1 MPAAPIAISASF
13 GSVNFAAASATRE
26 RGRLLRGFVIAA
38 GAWVGI
44 GGVSKRKLSCGQN
57 CAELRAAYRGGAGAA
72 AEPRDGEVRR
82 SLVRRGRG
90 GSEGDHEEAAE
101 RHTARCCALGMRER
115 QKAEAA
121 AQCTLAAEFGGRCAR
136 VARVVKSGA
145 RRTSRSLL
153 RWPPS

>member
-26 RGRLLRGFVIAA
+26 RGRLLRGFVSAA

-44 GGVSKRKLSCGQN
+44 GGVSKRKLNCGQN

-82 SLVRRGRG
+82 SLVRG
-90 GSEGDHEEAAE
+90 
-101 RHTARCCALGMRER
+101 
-115 QKAEAA
+115 
-121 AQCTLAAEFGGRCAR
+121 
-136 VARVVKSGA
+136 
-145 RRTSRSLL
+145 
-153 RWPPS
+153 